1 MHIIYIKPHGV
12 CARAMSVAID
22 DRGRVHTVSIRGGC
36 PGMTVALATML
47 NGIDARDVVRKLTG
61 IKCGKKDTSC
71 ADQLAR
77 GLKAAIDD

>member
-1 MHIIYIKPHGV
+1 
-12 CARAMSVAID
+12 
-22 DRGRVHTVSIRGGC
+22 
-36 PGMTVALATML
+36 MTVALATML
-47 NGIDARDVVRKLTG
+47 VGIDARDVVRKLTG